1 MSDKKYH
8 EIVSECF
15 RNYKEAILQQAKHPD
30 DSNYDNWVIHT
41 ENKLEDA
48 IEDMVRAQ
56 ILKHIESYLKIE
68 LSL

>member
-1 MSDKKYH
+1 MNNKQR

-15 RNYKEAILQQAKHPD
+15 RNYKEAVLEQAKHPD
-30 DSNYDNWVIHT
+30 DSNYDNWVMHT

-48 IEDMVRAQ
+48 IEDMVRTQ

>member
-1 MSDKKYH
+1 MNNKQR

-15 RNYKEAILQQAKHPD
+15 LNYKEAVLEQAKHPD
-30 DSNYDNWVIHT
+30 DEDYDNWVVHT
-41 ENKLEDA
+41 ENQLENA
-48 IEDMVRAQ
+48 IEDMVRTQ